1 MPIHSHG
8 TGATVLELMVTLS
21 IAAILLSLAAPSYE
35 AFTNRQR
42 MKAALG
48 ALHAD
53 LMAARSQ
60 AVYRNR
66 IVVACPGNPADGC
79 TSGSNWSKG
88 WIVYEDGNGDRQR
101 QEDEHLLRHGM
112 PHEAVAIHSPASRP
126 ELRFF
131 PDGSTPGSNGSIS
144 LCGRG
149 GPEQARRLVISN
161 IGRIRRDTFPGVN
174 PGLCPS

>member
-35 AFTNRQR
+35 SFTNRQR

-60 AVYRNR
+60 AIYRNR

-101 QEDEHLLRHGM
+101 QEDEHLLRH
-112 PHEAVAIHSPASRP
+112 ESR
-126 ELRFF
+126 LLQFL
-131 PDGSTPGSNGSIS
+131 G
-144 LCGRG
+144 GRRTG
-149 GPEQARRLVISN
+149 LVFNVQRPRGITQKL
-161 IGRIRRDTFPGVN
+161 D
-174 PGLCPS
+174 L